1 MKYNNHIVKL
11 LASIVLIF
19 EFINYGYSQTVNLR
33 LSGIRNNSGIIQLTI
48 YNNPES
54 YKKEVPEIYMEIKKD
69 SLINENL
76 TIKLNFLSP
85 GTWGIAAI
93 DDENSNGK
101 IDYRFFIPKEGFGFS
116 NHQFKKKC
124 KPNFE
129 EFSFQIENEDKDV
142 AIDMYY
148 F

>member
-1 MKYNNHIVKL
+1 MKNNNSIVKL

-19 EFINYGYSQTVNLR
+19 ELVNCGYSQTVNLR
-33 LSGIRNNSGIIQLTI
+33 LSGIRNNSGVIQLTI

-54 YKKEVPEIYMEIKKD
+54 YKKEVPEIYMEIGKD
-69 SLINENL
+69 SIINGKMS
-76 TIKLNFLSP
+76 IKLNLLSS
-85 GTWGIAAI
+85 GIWGIAAI

-116 NHQFKKKC
+116 NHQFEKRC
-124 KPNFE
+124 KPNFD
-129 EFSFQIENEDKDV
+129 EFSFPLENEEKDV
-142 AIDMYY
+142 EIEMYY